1 MSNKLPQ
8 KAKSAP
14 HIKAKDVLVLAAVF
28 SALFAAAEG
37 AIYYA
42 DINSIFF
49 RILLILQNSIK
60 AFAFR
65 ADISLKDAM
74 RAFQA
79 DPTTVKAVISYAY
92 GAAVFIA
99 PYCTVAAAFKLLMR
113 LLALTSFL
121 HRGWFRP
128 GRARSVVLFGYNE
141 DTKHILQHLDPDVYR
156 VHLVTNASLSQ
167 EERYHLTRRGCRVH
181 QFDCQSA
188 DSKALAQMFPRVEL
202 QLAECVLL
210 LEQSSV
216 QNYAVF
222 CAITQALKAD
232 WQGKVFFRCEDDGI
246 RKLLQDR
253 YDHLAPQ
260 QKVDLEVM
268 SLPELQIREMYEACP
283 LHSVYLRSTPIPAPE
298 QWDVHLLILG
308 FGRLGQEAL
317 LQAMNLG
324 VTHSSNRIHIDV
336 VDRDIAKKQGL
347 FASHFRT
354 SAVTGCAQHLEIA
367 EGLADGTLT
376 MDFHQ
381 MDLRYQAFQQ
391 LLQSMGKEPFTYVVI
406 ALEDP
411 DVSMHCLSELRRHL
425 GDRSVPIAL
434 RTDANLAAISQT
446 EGSDGIFRD
455 VRSIP
460 TPADV
465 WAFDMIFRDEMDTV
479 AKSVHDTYNCISFGG
494 TAAPWKEL
502 SLSKRDANRAQAY
515 HQRVAQ
521 DVFRQYDTQAM
532 RRALNA
538 LLTRHNG
545 EWRYADPI
553 MDDDA
558 FVRALSTSE
567 CLEPVR
573 MEHRRWCYDHIAH
586 GWEYGETRNDHYLR
600 HDCLLRWED
609 LTEKRP
615 DTCKYDLMPLMAELG
630 FSEREGTY

>member
-1 MSNKLPQ
+1 MGNKLLQ
-8 KAKSAP
+8 TTKYAP
-14 HIKAKDVLVLAAVF
+14 HIRAKDLLVFAAVF
-28 SALFAAAEG
+28 SALIAAAEG
-37 AIYYA
+37 VIYYA
-42 DINSIFF
+42 NINSVFF

-74 RAFQA
+74 KVFQ
-79 DPTTVKAVISYAY
+79 DEPTTIKAVISYAY

-113 LLALTSFL
+113 LFALASFL
-121 HRGWFRP
+121 HRGWFKP
-128 GRARSVVLFGYNE
+128 GRTRSIVLFGYNE
-141 DTKHILQHLDPDVYR
+141 DTKYILQHLDPDAYR
-156 VHLVTNASLSQ
+156 VHLVTDAALSQ

-188 DSKALAQMFPRVEL
+188 DSKTMVQMFPQVEL
-202 QLAECVLL
+202 QLADCVLL

-246 RKLLQDR
+246 RQLLQDR
-253 YDHLAPQ
+253 YEHLPPQ

-268 SLPELQIREMYEACP
+268 SLAELQIREMYEACP
-283 LHSVYLRSTPIPAPE
+283 LHSVYLRAPILPPE
-298 QWDVHLLILG
+298 QWNVHLLILG
-308 FGRLGQEAL
+308 FGRLGQETL
-317 LQAMNLG
+317 LQAINLG
-324 VTHSSNRIHIDV
+324 VTHSCNRIHIDV
-336 VDRDIAKKQGL
+336 VDRDMEKKQGL

-354 SAVTGCAQHLEIA
+354 SAVTGCAQHLEIT
-367 EGLADGTLT
+367 EGLADGTLA

-391 LLQSMGKEPFTYVVI
+391 LLQSMGKEPFTYVVV

-411 DVSMHCLSELRRHL
+411 DVSIHCLSELRRYL

-434 RTDANLAAISQT
+434 RTDANLAAISQM
-446 EGSDGIFRD
+446 EDSEGIFRD

-465 WAFDMIFRDEMDTV
+465 WSFDMIFRDEMDAV
-479 AKSVHDTYNCISFGG
+479 AKSVHDTYDRISFGG
-494 TAAPWKEL
+494 TPTPWKEL

-515 HQRVAQ
+515 HQKVAQ
-521 DVFRQYDTQAM
+521 DVFRQYDIPTMQ
-532 RRALNA
+532 RALNA
-538 LLTRHNG
+538 LLTHRSG
-545 EWRYADPI
+545 EWSYADPT
-553 MDDDA
+553 MDDNA
-558 FVRALSTSE
+558 FACALSQSE
-567 CLEPVR
+567 CLESAR

-586 GWEYGETRNDHYLR
+586 GWEYSEKRDDLCLR
-600 HDCLLRWED
+600 HDCLLSWEA
-609 LTEKRP
+609 LTKKRP
-615 DTCKYDLMPLMAELG
+615 DTCKYDLMPLMAELD
-630 FSEREGTY
+630 FTEREGTC